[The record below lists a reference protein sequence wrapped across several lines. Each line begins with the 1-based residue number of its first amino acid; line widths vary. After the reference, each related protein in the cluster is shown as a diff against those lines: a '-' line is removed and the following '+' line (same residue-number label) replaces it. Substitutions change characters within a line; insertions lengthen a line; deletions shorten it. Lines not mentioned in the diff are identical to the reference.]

1 MRAEKKFEKKNVI
14 ARVRKRIRQ
23 KIARWTYEFF
33 GVKNSFG
40 MPNPAE
46 LTLNQ
51 SRATSGGGEYGEV
64 VEELAQ
70 LEESDGIK
78 TR

>member
-1 MRAEKKFEKKNVI
+1 MAKEKMLFQMKK
-14 ARVRKRIRQ
+14 KSSL
-23 KIARWTYEFF
+23 
-33 GVKNSFG
+33 KNSFG

-70 LEESDGIK
+70 LEESEGIK